1 MVRMDSATYT
11 FLLRMLEPA
20 LQKQRT
26 RMRQPISPAVH
37 LAVTMRFLAFG
48 EIYVNKIKN
57 KNRKVQ
63 EKIM

>member
-26 RMRQPISPAVH
+26 RMRQPISPAVR

-48 EIYVNKIKN
+48 EINVNKIKN

-63 EKIM
+63 EKII